1 VDFRLAPDLTP
12 YCLEVNTIP
21 GMTELSLVPM
31 AARARGISYEEL
43 VERICRLALEERRR
57 RGGPVGA
64 RS

>member
-1 VDFRLAPDLTP
+1 
-12 YCLEVNTIP
+12 
-21 GMTELSLVPM
+21 MTELSLVPM